1 MEPKLVTHPDE
12 LAVLEELRRRE
23 PIFHRQEFSGSRAA
37 LERLTADDF
46 WEVGASGRRYSR
58 EYVLD
63 TVSARGA
70 GAVQDRW
77 ECSDFHCRRL
87 AADLYLLTYT
97 LLQQDVRRTRRASLW
112 QRRGTDWRILF
123 HQGTLVQDER

>member
-23 PIFHRQEFSGSRAA
+23 PIFHRQEFSGSRVA
-37 LERLTADDF
+37 LERLT
-46 WEVGASGRRYSR
+46 
-58 EYVLD
+58 
-63 TVSARGA
+63 
-70 GAVQDRW
+70 
-77 ECSDFHCRRL
+77 
-87 AADLYLLTYT
+87 ADLYLLTYT